1 MTVLSLNDVAMAYP
15 MSAPLFEGLS
25 LEVGHG
31 ELLALAGPS
40 GCGKTTLLRIIAGL
54 AEPTAGDVAFDGQSV
69 LGLRP
74 EQRETVMVFQDH
86 TLFPFR
92 DVGTNVAFGLRMR
105 RVSKAERDQRVRDA
119 LAEVRLEGFERRWP
133 AELSGGQRQ
142 RVALARALVVR
153 PRLLLLDEPLSS
165 LDPELRNEVRSTIRR
180 IQNDHNITT
189 VMVTHDRDDAEAIA
203 DRLLE
208 LHDGELRPLQRQG
221 DQR

>member
-1 MTVLSLNDVAMAYP
+1 MTTLSLHDLAMAYP
-15 MSAPLFEGLS
+15 ASAPLFEGLT
-25 LEVGHG
+25 LEVGDG

-54 AEPTAGDVAFDGQSV
+54 AEPTAGDVAFDGRSV

-74 EQRETVMVFQDH
+74 EQRETVLVFQEN

-105 RVSKAERDQRVRDA
+105 GVSKADRRRRVRDA

-180 IQNDHNITT
+180 IQRGHKITT

-208 LHDGELRPLQRQG
+208 LHDGELRPLLREG
-221 DQR
+221 NHE